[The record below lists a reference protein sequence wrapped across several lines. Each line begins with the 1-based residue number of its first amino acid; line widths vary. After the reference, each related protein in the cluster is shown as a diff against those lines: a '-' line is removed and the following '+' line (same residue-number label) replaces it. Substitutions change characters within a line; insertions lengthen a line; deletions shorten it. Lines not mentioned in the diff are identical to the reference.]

1 MEIVPVEFV
10 PPTRLVGLNVKPVNV
25 GGLMVRVARAEETSR
40 LAVMVAE
47 VWDATTWVV
56 TAKVAVEAPPEIVR
70 LAGTVADA
78 WLLER
83 AKLNPPMGAGPL
95 RVTVPVDFVPP
106 TSVVGF
112 NVTLLTTS
120 GLIAS
125 LAVTALVP
133 WVAFM
138 VALIG

>member
-1 MEIVPVEFV
+1 
-10 PPTRLVGLNVKPVNV
+10 
-25 GGLMVRVARAEETSR
+25 VALAEETSR